1 MRDRKHFSGRK
12 RASCPP
18 LADSECAA
26 APCKK
31 LSEKANAFFDKL
43 RKGFLSREPFH
54 SYSTFSPASQRRT
67 ISKPWWAA
75 MIRTRSRLS
84 RGPARLSFR
93 TRQPSGAASAT

>member
-1 MRDRKHFSGRK
+1 MRDRKHFSGRN

-43 RKGFLSREPFH
+43 KDAVERLHLFVYKIFSEKWFRFPLSRV
-54 SYSTFSPASQRRT
+54 
-67 ISKPWWAA
+67 K
-75 MIRTRSRLS
+75 LK
-84 RGPARLSFR
+84 
-93 TRQPSGAASAT
+93 